1 MSTKSRLE
9 LIKEAARKYKEEQEF
24 QQAVATVDARRK
36 AAKKLTKSVKKAAHQ
51 APGHTDCFK
60 DENNSMVSCS
70 VKTDVGSS
78 IINTSGLLIKHLII
92 STFCF

>member
-36 AAKKLTKSVKKAAHQ
+36 AVKLTKSVKKAAHQ

-60 DENNSMVSCS
+60 DENRYWSSEE
-70 VKTDVGSS
+70 TRDYIQGSS
-78 IINTSGLLIKHLII
+78 YFENYQAMKNDWD
-92 STFCF
+92 

>member
-60 DENNSMVSCS
+60 DENRYWSSEETRDYIQGTSYFENYQSM
-70 VKTDVGSS
+70 KNDWD
-78 IINTSGLLIKHLII
+78 
-92 STFCF
+92 